1 MPYPTS
7 LLRRLGV
14 PRLLRYAL
22 LGILLGGGIA
32 VAAAA
37 SSPVYVHMNGKN
49 DFLESVVAVRP
60 GQPVIFVNQ
69 DTGKHAVAGYNP
81 LTGKVST
88 TFNRVVRGTPGP
100 GHTVHTYKVVF
111 HKRGIHY
118 YYCYIH
124 ARLQKVFGKRV
135 QPAHRKGVPGFD
147 GAMAGVIIVTND
159 AALIKDDPPSSH
171 KKILPHFYGG

>member
-1 MPYPTS
+1 MSSSKIRAS
-7 LLRRLGV
+7 LSLNGWFTAT
-14 PRLLRYAL
+14 LLLAGL
-22 LGILLGGGIA
+22 LLAGSS
-32 VAAAA
+32 AAWAKPA
-37 SSPVYVHMNGKN
+37 PVYVHMNGKN

-81 LTGKVST
+81 LTGKISKS
-88 TFNRVVRGTPGP
+88 FNAVIAGTPGA
-100 GHTVHTYKVVF
+100 GHGVHTYKVVF
-111 HKRGIHY
+111 HHRGVHY

-147 GAMAGVIIVTND
+147 GAMAGVVIVTND
-159 AALIKDDPPSSH
+159 PKVLKADAPSSH
-171 KKILPHFYGG
+171 KKILPNFFGG